1 MEWVIFLVVVSLL
14 VLYVIVE
21 YNKLVRLRNVFNNSF
36 KQIDVTLKQRH
47 DMIPQ
52 LVSTV
57 KGYIKHEQ
65 ETLTR
70 VIEARNQAEQKRGAV
85 DSADAKSM
93 IALGQ
98 AEGLL
103 GKAMGGIFAL
113 SEAYPDLKADGAFRN
128 LMEQLTSIENKV
140 AASRRGYNNTVLE
153 YNNVLET
160 FPTNILANFFTFKRA
175 SELDFDDREAIQ
187 QAPKVE
193 F

>member
-1 MEWVIFLVVVSLL
+1 MEWVLL
-14 VLYVIVE
+14 GIVGLLILYVIIE
-21 YNKLVRLRNVFNNSF
+21 YNKLVRYRNIFQNAF

-57 KGYIKHEQ
+57 KGYAKHEQ
-65 ETLTR
+65 ETLNG
-70 VIEARNQAEQKRGAV
+70 VIEARNQAEKMRDQT
-85 DSADAKSM
+85 DSGDAKSM
-93 IALGQ
+93 LALGQ
-98 AEGLL
+98 AEGVL

-113 SEAYPDLKADGAFRN
+113 SEAYPDLKADGAFRD

-160 FPTNILANFFTFKRA
+160 FPTNILANMFSFTRA
-175 SELDFDDREAIQ
+175 SELEFDDREAIQ
-187 QAPKVE
+187 DAPKVE

>member
-1 MEWVIFLVVVSLL
+1 MEWVLL
-14 VLYVIVE
+14 GIVGLLILYVIIE
-21 YNKLVRLRNVFNNSF
+21 YNKLVRHRNIFQNAF

-57 KGYIKHEQ
+57 KGYAKHEQ
-65 ETLTR
+65 ETLNG
-70 VIEARNQAEQKRGAV
+70 VIEARNQAEKMRGQI
-85 DSADAKSM
+85 DTGDAKSM
-93 IALGQ
+93 LALGQ

-113 SEAYPDLKADGAFRN
+113 SEAYPDLKADGVFRD

-160 FPTNILANFFTFKRA
+160 FPTNILGNMFSFSRA
-175 SELDFDDREAIQ
+175 SELEFDDREAIQ
-187 QAPKVE
+187 NVPKVE

>member
-1 MEWVIFLVVVSLL
+1 MEWVLL
-14 VLYVIVE
+14 GIVGLLILYVIIE
-21 YNKLVRLRNVFNNSF
+21 YNKLVRHRNIFQNAF

-57 KGYIKHEQ
+57 KGYAKHEQ
-65 ETLTR
+65 ETLNG
-70 VIEARNQAEQKRGAV
+70 VIEARNQAEKMRDQT
-85 DSADAKSM
+85 DSGDAKSM
-93 IALGQ
+93 LALGK

-113 SEAYPDLKADGAFRN
+113 SEAYPDLKADGAFRD

-160 FPTNILANFFTFKRA
+160 FPTNILGNMFSFSRA
-175 SELDFDDREAIQ
+175 SELEFDDREAIQ
-187 QAPKVE
+187 DAPKVE

>member
-1 MEWVIFLVVVSLL
+1 MEWVLL
-14 VLYVIVE
+14 GIAGLLILYVIIE
-21 YNKLVRLRNVFNNSF
+21 YNKLVRHRNIFQNAF

-57 KGYIKHEQ
+57 KGYAQHEQ
-65 ETLTR
+65 ETLNG
-70 VIEARNQAEQKRGAV
+70 VIEARNQAEKMRDQT
-85 DSADAKSM
+85 DSGDAKSM
-93 IALGQ
+93 LALGQ
-98 AEGLL
+98 AESVL

-113 SEAYPDLKADGAFRN
+113 SEAYPDLKADGAFRD

-160 FPTNILANFFTFKRA
+160 FPTNILANMFSFTRA
-175 SELDFDDREAIQ
+175 SELEFDDREAIQ
-187 QAPKVE
+187 DAPKVE

>member
-1 MEWVIFLVVVSLL
+1 MEWVLL
-14 VLYVIVE
+14 GIVGLLILYVIIE
-21 YNKLVRLRNVFNNSF
+21 YNKLVRHRNIFQNAF

-57 KGYIKHEQ
+57 KGYAKHEQ
-65 ETLTR
+65 ETLNG
-70 VIEARNQAEQKRGAV
+70 VIEARNQAEKMRDQT
-85 DSADAKSM
+85 DSGDAQSM
-93 IALGQ
+93 LALGQ
-98 AEGLL
+98 AEGVL

-113 SEAYPDLKADGAFRN
+113 SEAYPDLKADGAFRD

-160 FPTNILANFFTFKRA
+160 FPTNILANMFSFTRA
-175 SELDFDDREAIQ
+175 SELEFDDREAIQ
-187 QAPKVE
+187 DAPKVE

>member
-1 MEWVIFLVVVSLL
+1 MEWVIFLVVVGLL
-14 VLYVIVE
+14 ALYVITE
-21 YNKLVRLRNVFNNSF
+21 YNKLVRLRNVFNNAFS
-36 KQIDVTLKQRH
+36 QIDVTLKQRH

-65 ETLTR
+65 ETLTG
-70 VIEARNQAEQKRGAV
+70 VIEARNQAEQMRDAV

-93 IALGQ
+93 MALGQ
-98 AEGLL
+98 AEGVL

-113 SEAYPDLKADGAFRN
+113 SEAYPDLKADGTFRD

-140 AASRRGYNNTVLE
+140 AAARRGYNNTVLE

>member
-1 MEWVIFLVVVSLL
+1 MEWVLL
-14 VLYVIVE
+14 GIVGLLILYVIIE
-21 YNKLVRLRNVFNNSF
+21 YNKLVRYRNIFQNAF

-57 KGYIKHEQ
+57 KGYAKHEQ
-65 ETLTR
+65 ETLNG
-70 VIEARNQAEQKRGAV
+70 VIEARNQAEKMRDQT
-85 DSADAKSM
+85 DSGDAKSM
-93 IALGQ
+93 LALGQ
-98 AEGLL
+98 AEGVL

-113 SEAYPDLKADGAFRN
+113 SEAYPDLKADGAFRD

-160 FPTNILANFFTFKRA
+160 FPTNILANMFSFTRA
-175 SELDFDDREAIQ
+175 AELEFDDREAIQ
-187 QAPKVE
+187 EAPKVE

>member
-1 MEWVIFLVVVSLL
+1 MEWVLL
-14 VLYVIVE
+14 GIVGLLILYVIIE
-21 YNKLVRLRNVFNNSF
+21 YNKLVRYRNIFQNAF

-57 KGYIKHEQ
+57 KGYAKHEQ
-65 ETLTR
+65 ETLNG
-70 VIEARNQAEQKRGAV
+70 VIEARNQAEKMRDQTG
-85 DSADAKSM
+85 SGDAKSM
-93 IALGQ
+93 LALGQ
-98 AEGLL
+98 AEGVL

-113 SEAYPDLKADGAFRN
+113 SEAYPDLKADGAFRD

-160 FPTNILANFFTFKRA
+160 FPTNILGNMFSFTRA
-175 SELDFDDREAIQ
+175 SELEFDDREAIQ
-187 QAPKVE
+187 EAPKVE

>member
-1 MEWVIFLVVVSLL
+1 MEGIIILVVIGLIG
-14 VLYVIVE
+14 LYAIVE
-21 YNKLVRLRNVFNNSF
+21 YNKLVRLRNTFNNAF
-36 KQIDVTLKQRH
+36 KQIDVILKQRH

-52 LVSTV
+52 LVNTV

-65 ETLTR
+65 ETLTK
-70 VIEARNQAEQKRGAV
+70 VIEARNQAEQMRGAV
-85 DSADAKSM
+85 NSADAKSM
-93 IALGQ
+93 LALGQ

-113 SEAYPDLKADGAFRN
+113 SEAYPDLKADGAFRD
-128 LMEQLTSIENKV
+128 LMEQLISIENKV

-187 QAPKVE
+187 QVPTVA

>member
-1 MEWVIFLVVVSLL
+1 MEGIIILVVIGLIG
-14 VLYVIVE
+14 LYAIVE
-21 YNKLVRLRNVFNNSF
+21 YNKLVRLRNTFNNAF

-52 LVSTV
+52 LVNTV

-70 VIEARNQAEQKRGAV
+70 VIEARNQAEQMRGAV
-85 DSADAKSM
+85 NSADAKSM
-93 IALGQ
+93 LALGQ

-113 SEAYPDLKADGAFRN
+113 SEAYPDLKADGAFRD

-187 QAPKVE
+187 QVPTVA

>member
-1 MEWVIFLVVVSLL
+1 MEWVLL
-14 VLYVIVE
+14 GIAGLLILYVIIE
-21 YNKLVRLRNVFNNSF
+21 YNKLVRHRNIFQNAF

-57 KGYIKHEQ
+57 KGYAQHEQ
-65 ETLTR
+65 ETLNG
-70 VIEARNQAEQKRGAV
+70 VIEARNQAEKMRDQT
-85 DSADAKSM
+85 DSGDAKSM
-93 IALGQ
+93 LALGQ
-98 AEGLL
+98 AESVL

-113 SEAYPDLKADGAFRN
+113 SEAYPDLKADGAFRD

-160 FPTNILANFFTFKRA
+160 FPTNILANMFSFTRA
-175 SELDFDDREAIQ
+175 SELEFDDREAIQ
-187 QAPKVE
+187 EAPKVE

>member
-1 MEWVIFLVVVSLL
+1 MEWVLL
-14 VLYVIVE
+14 AIVGLLILYVIIE
-21 YNKLVRLRNVFNNSF
+21 YNKLVRHRNIFQNAF

-57 KGYIKHEQ
+57 KGYAKHEQ
-65 ETLTR
+65 ETLNG
-70 VIEARNQAEQKRGAV
+70 VIEARNQAEQMRGQT
-85 DSADAKSM
+85 DTGDAKSM
-93 IALGQ
+93 LALGQ
-98 AEGLL
+98 AEGVL

-113 SEAYPDLKADGAFRN
+113 SEAYPDLKADGAFRD

-160 FPTNILANFFTFKRA
+160 FPTNILGNMFSFTRA
-175 SELDFDDREAIQ
+175 SELEFEDREAIQ
-187 QAPKVE
+187 EVPKVE

>member
-1 MEWVIFLVVVSLL
+1 MEWVIILVVVGLL

-113 SEAYPDLKADGAFRN
+113 SEAYPDLKADGAFRD

-187 QAPKVE
+187 QVPKVE

>member
-1 MEWVIFLVVVSLL
+1 MEWVIFLVVVGLL

-21 YNKLVRLRNVFNNSF
+21 YNKLVRLRNIFNNSF

-65 ETLTR
+65 ETLAR

-160 FPTNILANFFTFKRA
+160 FPTNIIANFFTFKRA

>member
-1 MEWVIFLVVVSLL
+1 MEWVLL
-14 VLYVIVE
+14 GIVGLLILYAIIE
-21 YNKLVRLRNVFNNSF
+21 YNKLVRYRNIFQNAF

-57 KGYIKHEQ
+57 KGYAKHEQ
-65 ETLTR
+65 ETLTG
-70 VIEARNQAEQKRGAV
+70 VIEARNEAEKMRDQIDTG
-85 DSADAKSM
+85 DAKSM
-93 IALGQ
+93 LALGQ

-113 SEAYPDLKADGAFRN
+113 SEAYPDLKADGAFRD

-160 FPTNILANFFTFKRA
+160 FPTNVLGNMFSFSRA
-175 SELDFDDREAIQ
+175 SELEFDDREAIQ
-187 QAPKVE
+187 NVPKVE

>member
-1 MEWVIFLVVVSLL
+1 MEWIIILVVIGLIG
-14 VLYVIVE
+14 LYVIVE
-21 YNKLVRLRNVFNNSF
+21 YNKLVRHRNTFNNAF

-52 LVSTV
+52 LVNTV
-57 KGYIKHEQ
+57 KGYVKHEQ
-65 ETLTR
+65 ETLTK
-70 VIEARNQAEQKRGAV
+70 VIEARNQAEQMRGAV
-85 DSADAKSM
+85 NSADAKSM
-93 IALGQ
+93 VALGQ

-113 SEAYPDLKADGAFRN
+113 SEAYPDLKADGAFRD

-187 QAPKVE
+187 QVPTVA

>member
-1 MEWVIFLVVVSLL
+1 MEWVLL
-14 VLYVIVE
+14 GILGVLILYVILE
-21 YNKLVRLRNVFNNSF
+21 YNKLVRLRNVFQNAF

-52 LVSTV
+52 LVNTV
-57 KGYIKHEQ
+57 KGYAKHEQ
-65 ETLTR
+65 ATLTG
-70 VIEARNQAEQKRGAV
+70 VIDARNQAEKLRGQS
-85 DSADAKSM
+85 DSGDAESM
-93 IALGQ
+93 LALGQ

-113 SEAYPDLKADGAFRN
+113 SEAYPDLKADGAFRD
-128 LMEQLTSIENKV
+128 LMEQLTTIENKV

-160 FPTNILANFFTFKRA
+160 FPTNILANMFTFKRA

-187 QAPKVE
+187 NAPEVE